1 MHVTNKGRTC
11 KQRSSVHT
19 KDQKINSER
28 RSLNVD
34 MNNYTPKQPKWAEKT
49 IKNMNRC
56 SFTDLNEQDKRGSM
70 STVATLTTMST
81 DFYVQDDDPIE
92 EQTSS
97 SDESQSYVKFKTE
110 MCKNWS
116 MLGRCNYGNKCQFA
130 HGQNEMINR
139 QCNQKYKS
147 KLCRSF
153 HQDYVC
159 FYGARCQ
166 FIHESRSVDQIRKD
180 CKSQTSFYQP
190 TSNQL
195 RLKSFQLITSDWK
208 QEIPL
213 QECFQLW
220 KTKLLLQI
228 NISSSSD

>member
-1 MHVTNKGRTC
+1 
-11 KQRSSVHT
+11 
-19 KDQKINSER
+19 
-28 RSLNVD
+28 

-49 IKNMNRC
+49 IKNMNRY
-56 SFTDLNEQDKRGSM
+56 SFTDLNEQEKRGST
-70 STVATLTTMST
+70 STVATLATMST
-81 DFYVQDDDPIE
+81 DFYVQDDYPIE
-92 EQTSS
+92 EMTSS
-97 SDESQSYVKFKTE
+97 SDESESHVKFKTE

-116 MLGRCNYGNKCQFA
+116 ILGKCNYGNKCQFA

-180 CKSQTSFYQP
+180 YKSQTSFYQP
-190 TSNQL
+190 TPSQL
-195 RLKSFQLITSDWK
+195 RLKSFQLITRDWK
-208 QEIPL
+208 SEIPL
-213 QECFQLW
+213 QECIKLW
-220 KTKLLLQI
+220 KTKILLQI